1 MTNDFKT
8 AITQN
13 LEKRIV
19 TIGNTIVAI
28 SSQGYV
34 VNSTKFCSLQN
45 NLILYNLFKDIN
57 SFDINRQNNLEIL
70 YNTI

>member
-8 AITQN
+8 TIIQN

-34 VNSTKFCSLQN
+34 VNSIKFCSLQN

-57 SFDINRQNNLEIL
+57 SFDRNRQNHLEVL

>member
-19 TIGNTIVAI
+19 TIGNTIVTI

-45 NLILYNLFKDIN
+45 NLILYNLFKNID
-57 SFDINRQNNLEIL
+57 SFDITRQNYLEVL

>member
-8 AITQN
+8 AIIQN

-45 NLILYNLFKDIN
+45 NLILHNLFKNID
-57 SFDINRQNNLEIL
+57 SFDIIRQNHLKVL

>member
-19 TIGNTIVAI
+19 TICNTIVAI

-45 NLILYNLFKDIN
+45 NLILHNLFKNIY
-57 SFDINRQNNLEIL
+57 SFDITRQNHLEVL

>member
-8 AITQN
+8 AITQD

-19 TIGNTIVAI
+19 TISNTIVAI

-57 SFDINRQNNLEIL
+57 SFDINRQNHLEVL

>member
-8 AITQN
+8 AITKD

-19 TIGNTIVAI
+19 TISNTIVAI

-34 VNSTKFCSLQN
+34 VNNTKFCSLQN
-45 NLILYNLFKDIN
+45 NLMLHNLFKDID
-57 SFDINRQNNLEIL
+57 SFDTTRQNHLEVI

>member
-19 TIGNTIVAI
+19 TIGNIIVAI

-45 NLILYNLFKDIN
+45 NLILYKLFKDIN
-57 SFDINRQNNLEIL
+57 SFDRSRQNHLEVL

>member
-19 TIGNTIVAI
+19 TIGHTIVAI

-57 SFDINRQNNLEIL
+57 SFDRNRQNHLEVL

>member
-19 TIGNTIVAI
+19 TIGNIIVAI

-34 VNSTKFCSLQN
+34 VNGTKFCSLQN
-45 NLILYNLFKDIN
+45 NLILYKLFKDIN
-57 SFDINRQNNLEIL
+57 SFDRSRQNHLEVL